1 MMWVEGTMVPLPE
14 DLSRLGDELTQAAGR
29 ALEERRRRRRLLA
42 RGGASA
48 LSGVLV
54 FAVLAPAALSPG
66 RQAGAPFTS
75 EAMSAV
81 LVRPPDRRP
90 VLLARELPESDRVVL
105 VRPPDRRPPPPLV
118 ARRDA

>member
-1 MMWVEGTMVPLPE
+1 MMWVQRTMVPLPE
-14 DLSRLGDELTQAAGR
+14 DLSRLGDELTAAAGR
-29 ALEERRRRRRLLA
+29 TLDERRRRRRLLA
-42 RGGASA
+42 RGSASA

-66 RQAGAPFTS
+66 PQAATPFAQ

-90 VLLARELPESDRVVL
+90 VLIARETPDSGGVVL
-105 VRPPDRRPPPPLV
+105 VRPPDRRPLLPV

>member
-1 MMWVEGTMVPLPE
+1 MMWVERTMVPLPE
-14 DLSRLGDELTQAAGR
+14 DLSRLGDELTAAAGR
-29 ALEERRRRRRLLA
+29 TLDERRRRRRLLA

-54 FAVLAPAALSPG
+54 FAVLAPAALGPGPQSPL
-66 RQAGAPFTS
+66 AE

-81 LVRPPDRRP
+81 LVRPPDRPP
-90 VLLARELPESDRVVL
+90 VLVAREAADSDDALL
-105 VRPPDRRPPPPLV
+105 VRPPDRRPLLPVV

>member
-1 MMWVEGTMVPLPE
+1 MMCVDRFMVPLPD
-14 DLSRLGDELTQAAGR
+14 DLSRLGDELTAAAGR
-29 ALEERRRRRRLLA
+29 ALDERRRRRRLLA
-42 RGGASA
+42 RSSASA
-48 LSGVLV
+48 LSGIVA

-66 RQAGAPFTS
+66 LQSATPFAQ

-90 VLLARELPESDRVVL
+90 VLVARETPDTGVVL
-105 VRPPDRRPPPPLV
+105 VRPPARRPLLPVV

>member
-1 MMWVEGTMVPLPE
+1 MVPLPE
-14 DLSRLGDELTQAAGR
+14 DLSRLGDELTAAAGR
-29 ALEERRRRRRLLA
+29 TLDERRRRRRLLT

-66 RQAGAPFTS
+66 LQSATPFAQ
-75 EAMSAV
+75 EAMNAV

-90 VLLARELPESDRVVL
+90 VLVAREAPESDGVVL
-105 VRPPDRRPPPPLV
+105 VRPPDRRPLPPV
-118 ARRDA
+118 AARRDA